1 MRMIKIIIS
10 ENQGD
15 QRLDRFLKKYLDN
28 ASLSYIYKL
37 IRKDIKVNGKRVKE
51 ETVLKVGDELTL
63 YILDSELT
71 SLQKEKK
78 IVRAKKQFK
87 IAYEDENILI
97 AEKPFGLLTHGD
109 KSEKKNHLT
118 NQIIDY
124 LIEKGDYNPR
134 AEKTFTPAPVN
145 RLDRNTTGL
154 VLFGK
159 NAPALKELSFMIR
172 ERGYIKKTYLTI
184 ANGKI
189 PTVLELND
197 KMIKNGENNTVRV
210 ISSASEEGKSMMTIA
225 HPIKYGQLGGKWY
238 TLVEV
243 EIVTGRTHQIRA
255 QLSKAGYP
263 IIGDVK
269 YGHKDLGMSTQLL
282 HSYMLEFK
290 KCPEGKLSYLE
301 GKVVKADPPEDF
313 MMIEEKIFRKR

>member
-1 MRMIKIIIS
+1 MVKIIIS

-15 QRLDRFLKKYLDN
+15 QRLDRFLKKYLGN

-37 IRKDIKVNGKRVKE
+37 IRKDLKVNGKRAKE
-51 ETVLKVGDELTL
+51 DAVICVGDELTF
-63 YILDSELT
+63 YIPNSEFE

-78 IVRAKKQFK
+78 IVKAKKQFTV
-87 IAYEDENILI
+87 AFEDENILI

-118 NQIIDY
+118 NQVIDY
-124 LIEKGDYNPR
+124 LIEKGEYDPR
-134 AEKTFTPAPVN
+134 MDKTFTPAPVN

-159 NAPALKELSFMIR
+159 NAASLKELSYMIR

-184 ANGKI
+184 VNGKMPAI
-189 PTVLELND
+189 LELND
-197 KMIKNGENNTVRV
+197 RMIKNEKNNTVTV
-210 ISSASEEGKSMMTIA
+210 LPSDSDEGKTMITVA
-225 HPIKYGQLGGKWY
+225 RPIKYGQKAGKWY

-263 IIGDVK
+263 LFGDVK
-269 YGHKDLGMSTQLL
+269 YGHKDLGQTTQLL
-282 HSYMLEFK
+282 HSYMLNFI

-301 GKVVKADPPEDF
+301 GKIVKANPTDDF
-313 MMIEEKIFRKR
+313 MTIQNQIFEKR